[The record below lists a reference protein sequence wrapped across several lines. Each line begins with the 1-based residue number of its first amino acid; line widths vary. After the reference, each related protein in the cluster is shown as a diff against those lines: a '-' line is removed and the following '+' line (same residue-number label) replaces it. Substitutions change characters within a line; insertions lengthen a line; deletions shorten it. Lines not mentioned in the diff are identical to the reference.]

1 MDRFLARIL
10 KIFDFDTT
18 LSRLKQGGASIR
30 RAAGAV
36 RFPYGNSIGG
46 HQVASKHVQH
56 FLNRSDFR
64 AIFFMPKW
72 VDFRRGF

>member
-1 MDRFLARIL
+1 M
-10 KIFDFDTT
+10 
-18 LSRLKQGGASIR
+18 
-30 RAAGAV
+30 
-36 RFPYGNSIGG
+36 G

-72 VDFRRGF
+72 IGFWRGFLDQAEKLGEIDIDFKRRDWLV